1 VEGSLLY
8 MNGKE
13 IPEDLIARV
22 TQLRNADILR
32 NFNVGLRERK
42 NPDYNKD
49 YSKQ

>member
-1 VEGSLLY
+1 